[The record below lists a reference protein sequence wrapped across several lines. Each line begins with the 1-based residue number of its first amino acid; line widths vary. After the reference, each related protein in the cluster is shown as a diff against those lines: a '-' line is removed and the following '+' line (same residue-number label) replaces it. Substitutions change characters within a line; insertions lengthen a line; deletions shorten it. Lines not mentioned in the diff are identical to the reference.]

1 MSINDSYNEEAI
13 VEAIAVALD
22 NFYTNLIKK
31 VDSLNIKAVMKRKNP
46 YLFRAKAM
54 NGAAQI
60 IDAILAA
67 FVSSSEE
74 TIFGNVFFE
83 PIATAAAQ
91 GQKALAEGVDIMV
104 ERDNTIYA
112 IAVKSGTSVF
122 NADSRKK
129 QEQNFMAASKLAQQ
143 AKKRFVP
150 IVGYGDNKHFVDTLN
165 DFLQAHNNGKKNEPE
180 AEKDYLRLFDK
191 GEYNA
196 AVIAAFR
203 FLEITLSRKYDFVRI
218 SLMESL
224 NLLNTNN
231 AEDEEALYKVK
242 KYRKI
247 RNNIVHNN
255 VNVGKREAKDIISCI
270 EKLCAS
276 INSGNIII
284 L

>member
-1 MSINDSYNEEAI
+1 MVI
-13 VEAIAVALD
+13 
-22 NFYTNLIKK
+22 T
-31 VDSLNIKAVMKRKNP
+31 MH
-46 YLFRAKAM
+46 
-54 NGAAQI
+54 
-60 IDAILAA
+60 
-67 FVSSSEE
+67 
-74 TIFGNVFFE
+74 FE
-83 PIATAAAQ
+83 
-91 GQKALAEGVDIMV
+91 DI
-104 ERDNTIYA
+104 
-112 IAVKSGTSVF
+112 
-122 NADSRKK
+122 
-129 QEQNFMAASKLAQQ
+129 
-143 AKKRFVP
+143 
-150 IVGYGDNKHFVDTLN
+150 LN

-255 VNVGKREAKDIISCI
+255 VNVGKRESKDIISC
-270 EKLCAS
+270 
-276 INSGNIII
+276 N
-284 L
+284 